1 VVRDFGSEHDLSV
14 LLQWRGQARID
25 LGDVPHGFEDL
36 REGLRI
42 ALEVSPAESVASAHV
57 NLGDSVWFV
66 EGPAKGQELYEA
78 GAELADRRGSPG
90 AADWAR
96 MQSMWTRYDLGAWD
110 DVLEIGARVLAN
122 YPEREGSQIA
132 VLAEIYRRD
141 VMVHRGLPDAG
152 DVVETALLPRAR
164 EIGDGQV
171 VVPVFRVAALGR
183 LARGN
188 VADALALVEEADEI
202 LRNFVGFRSW
212 FLDWAARVCRAAG
225 APDLLRS
232 LIGQGIDH
240 MTRDANSLTSAATVL
255 AEIEG
260 DDEAAFEGYRGA
272 ADRWEAFPSV
282 LEQGLALAGAGRC
295 LLSLGRPNEAVARL
309 REARD
314 QFASLAASP
323 LVADVDA
330 LLARVTAKTS

>member
-1 VVRDFGSEHDLSV
+1 
-14 LLQWRGQARID
+14 
-25 LGDVPHGFEDL
+25 
-36 REGLRI
+36 
-42 ALEVSPAESVASAHV
+42 
-57 NLGDSVWFV
+57 VWSG

-110 DVLEIGARVLAN
+110 DVREIGARVLAD

-141 VMVHRGLPDAG
+141 VMLHRGLPDTG
-152 DVVETALLPRAR
+152 DVIETALLPRAR

-188 VADALALVEEADEI
+188 VAGSLALVEEADEI
-202 LRNFVGFRSW
+202 LRDFVGFRSW
-212 FLDWAARVCRAAG
+212 FLDGSTPVCVAAG
-225 APDLLRS
+225 AVNLLRS
-232 LIGQGIDH
+232 LIGQGIEH
-240 MTRDANSLTSAATVL
+240 MTRDANSMASARAALARIEADHATAL
-255 AEIEG
+255 ERY
-260 DDEAAFEGYRGA
+260 DDAAA
-272 ADRWEAFPSV
+272 RWGAFPSV
-282 LEQGLALAGAGRC
+282 LEHAHALAGAGRC
-295 LLSLGRPNEAVARL
+295 LLALDRPAEAVGRL

-314 QFASLAASP
+314 RYASLKAAP
-323 LVADVDA
+323 LTGEMDD
-330 LLARVTAKTS
+330 LLARAAAKTS